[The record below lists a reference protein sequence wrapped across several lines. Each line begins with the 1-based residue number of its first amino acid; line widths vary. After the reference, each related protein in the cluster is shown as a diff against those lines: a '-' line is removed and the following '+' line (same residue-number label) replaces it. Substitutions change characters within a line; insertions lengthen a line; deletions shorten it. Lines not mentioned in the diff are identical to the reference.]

1 MNIIVFG
8 ASGGTGKEVVK
19 LALEEGHRVTAFART
34 PSKLSIIHPHLQ
46 TFEGN
51 ALNQE
56 LVIQAMKGHDAVIS
70 ALGTD
75 GLKKTTSLTKMT
87 SNILDGMKENE
98 IERIAYT
105 ASAGIEDEIPGLT
118 GFMASKILKNVLAEH
133 KRAVELLKQSGKEW
147 TVARPLRLDDGTRTG
162 EYRIESTGVPHG
174 GKRISRSDVAHF
186 LLESVVKQDHIYRSV
201 GLAY

>member
-34 PSKLSIIHPHLQ
+34 PSKLSIQHPHLQ
-46 TFEGN
+46 IIEGN
-51 ALNQE
+51 GLDRE
-56 LVIQAMKGHDAVIS
+56 LVIRAMKGHDAVIS
-70 ALGTD
+70 TLGTD
-75 GLKKTTSLTKMT
+75 GLKKTTTLSEMT
-87 SNILDGMKENE
+87 SNILEAMKVNG

-118 GFMASKILKNVLAEH
+118 GFMASKILKNVLADH
-133 KRAVELLKQSGKEW
+133 KRAVELLKQSGKAW

-162 EYRIESTGVPHG
+162 EYRMESTGVPHG